1 MAPVTLT
8 SSNGVLISICK
19 VISLF
24 SKMIFLTR
32 VEAHEI
38 ATRSQLLQNVIGD
51 FKHIQDKEINIPIP
65 EVGET

>member
-1 MAPVTLT
+1 MALVTLT

-19 VISLF
+19 LISLF
-24 SKMIFLTR
+24 SKMSFLTR

-38 ATRSQLLQNVIGD
+38 ATRSQLLQNVIKD
-51 FKHIQDKEINIPIP
+51 FEHIQDKDINIPIP